1 VGGRGA
7 LRICIWAPHLYLS
20 PLPSLSYLA
29 LGKCSNAVLAIKSH
43 KQVARIQ
50 EKPHL
55 INVLKEECY
64 NNDIFSGIHKNST
77 CANGLQ
83 ISKDSSE
90 VLKLQF

>member
-1 VGGRGA
+1 MGSASLLIPLAVP
-7 LRICIWAPHLYLS
+7 RIHE
-20 PLPSLSYLA
+20 
-29 LGKCSNAVLAIKSH
+29 N
-43 KQVARIQ
+43 
-50 EKPHL
+50 PHL

-90 VLKLQF
+90 VLKLQFCPRKLLQKAAS